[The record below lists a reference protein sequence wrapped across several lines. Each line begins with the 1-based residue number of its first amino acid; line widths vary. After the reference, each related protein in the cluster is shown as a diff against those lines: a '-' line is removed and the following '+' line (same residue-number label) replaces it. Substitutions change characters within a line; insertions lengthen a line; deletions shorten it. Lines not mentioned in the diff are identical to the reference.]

1 MEFKVIPSFAKSYKK
16 EYAFLFGID
25 SLFGEIVKLI
35 SYEYKTQKHWSY
47 KASKLATRIET
58 LIKEYEQGNGNL
70 QNLNGKD
77 VNEDVCHNLYKV
89 SDYIAGHLG
98 GFEYSLDDILYSIM
112 GSLKLSNKKPNGILR
127 KSLLFIRLQRV
138 INYYKRV
145 FKYKIIEDDLS
156 DDEFDYN
163 SYVSL
168 VSYDTESC
176 DDEQED

>member
-1 MEFKVIPSFAKSYKK
+1 
-16 EYAFLFGID
+16 
-25 SLFGEIVKLI
+25 
-35 SYEYKTQKHWSY
+35 
-47 KASKLATRIET
+47 
-58 LIKEYEQGNGNL
+58 
-70 QNLNGKD
+70 
-77 VNEDVCHNLYKV
+77 
-89 SDYIAGHLG
+89 
-98 GFEYSLDDILYSIM
+98 M

-168 VSYDTESC
+168 VSSDTESS